1 MIQSMLFVPGSKP
14 ERFAK
19 ALASG
24 ADCVCIDL
32 EDAVPRDNKADARK
46 AAIAA
51 MGEPRLAI
59 RINGV
64 KTVDGLL
71 DLLAI
76 ESAAMRP
83 HILFVPMVESAV
95 EIELIRSILGK
106 IMIVPLIETVLGL
119 RNAHEIASSQG
130 TGMIMFGGGDFSSE
144 LGVDLAWSPLLAAR
158 SAFVMAAAG
167 AGIPAM
173 DVPFISL
180 DDPDGL
186 ADECKKAKALGF
198 SAKAAIHPDQI
209 ETIHAVFRPT
219 IEQILEAEA
228 AEAAFSEASGAAVR
242 FKGKILEAPL
252 MRRYRQ
258 ILSLK
263 GKINA

>member
-1 MIQSMLFVPGSKP
+1 MLFVPGSKP

-19 ALASG
+19 AMASG

-32 EDAVPRDNKADARK
+32 EDAVPSDAKAEARQ
-46 AAIAA
+46 AAIAE
-51 MGEPRLAI
+51 MGNPRLAI

-64 KTVDGLL
+64 KTVEGLR

-76 ESAAMRP
+76 ESATVRP
-83 HILFVPMVESAV
+83 QILFVPMVESAV
-95 EIELIRSILGK
+95 EVELIRSILGE
-106 IMIVPLIETVLGL
+106 IIIIPLIETVHGL
-119 RNAHEIASSQG
+119 RNAHEIASAQG
-130 TGMIMFGGGDFSSE
+130 TGMMMFGGGDFSSE
-144 LGVDLAWSPLLAAR
+144 LGVDLAWEPLLTAR
-158 SAFVMAAAG
+158 SALVMAAAG
-167 AGIPAM
+167 AGVPAM

-186 ADECKKAKALGF
+186 TDECTKAKTLGF
-198 SAKAAIHPDQI
+198 SAKAAIHPAQI
-209 ETIHAVFRPT
+209 ETIHSVFRPT
-219 IEQILEAEA
+219 NEQILEAEA
-228 AEAAFSEASGAAVR
+228 AVAAFNEANGAAVR
-242 FKGKILEAPL
+242 FKGRILEAPL